1 MRITTWGINYAPEPT
16 GIAPYNTELCEFLKS
31 RGHEI
36 RMVTAFSYY
45 PAWTKLPADRWR
57 LYRTDA
63 KEGVPIHRCWHYVPA
78 RATTACRVLHELSF
92 GLASFLRILTLP
104 RADIYIV
111 VSPPLFLGVLA
122 RMAAFLKRSR
132 YVFHV
137 QDLQPDAALGLGM
150 MKSGAFMRLLYGI
163 ERFSYR
169 HAVAV
174 SGISESM
181 LAAFERKGVPVEKCW
196 YFPNWVSRSAALM
209 DPAAYGYKR
218 EQHSFR
224 EFYGIPPDAFLAV
237 YAGNLGRKQGL
248 RILLE
253 AGRLLN
259 AYSPGGRF
267 SSIWIVIAG
276 DGVMRLE
283 LERELARDPSSN
295 FLLLPLLPEPA
306 YRAMLIEATVGIVTQ
321 ARGSGQ
327 VVFPSKLLTI
337 LAAGLPVLAV
347 SEADSDLA
355 RSVAKGRFGVNVAPA
370 EPKKV
375 AQAMID
381 LTRQP
386 DELRRMVEN
395 GRRWV
400 QNFSA
405 DKILGEFEGKLRE
418 TIRLLTANAR
428 E

>member
-1 MRITTWGINYAPEPT
+1 MKITTWGINYAPEPT

-36 RMVTAFSYY
+36 SMVTTFSYY
-45 PAWTKLPADRWR
+45 PAWAKLPADRWR
-57 LYRTDA
+57 LYRTDT

-78 RATTACRVLHELSF
+78 KATTVRRILHELSF
-92 GLASFLRILTLP
+92 GLTSFLRILTLP

-122 RMAAFLKRSR
+122 RMVAFLRRSR

-150 MKSGAFMRLLYGI
+150 VKSGSFMRLLHGI
-163 ERFSYR
+163 ERFSYH

-181 LAAFERKGVPVEKCW
+181 LVAFEQKGVPIEKCW
-196 YFPNWVSRSAALM
+196 YFPNWVSRNVAQM
-209 DPAAYGYKR
+209 DPAAH
-218 EQHSFR
+218 HSFR
-224 EFYGIPPDAFLAV
+224 ESHGIPPDAFLAV

-248 RILLE
+248 RVLVE
-253 AGRLLN
+253 AGRLLKEN
-259 AYSPGGRF
+259 LPDGRF

-276 DGVMRLE
+276 DGVMRPE
-283 LERELARDPSSN
+283 LEKELAREPVPN
-295 FLLLPLLPEPA
+295 FLLLSLLPEPA
-306 YRAMLIEATVGIVTQ
+306 YRAMLTEATVGIVTQ
-321 ARGSGQ
+321 AKGSGQ

-337 LAAGLPVLAV
+337 VAAGLPVLSVA
-347 SEADSDLA
+347 EADSDLA
-355 RSVAKGRFGVNVAPA
+355 RSVAKGNFGVNVSSDQP
-370 EPKKV
+370 EQV
-375 AQAMID
+375 AQAMNN
-381 LTRQP
+381 LARQP
-386 DELRRMVEN
+386 DELPRMAEN

-405 DKILGEFEGKLRE
+405 DKILGEFEEKLRS
-418 TIRLLTANAR
+418 LY
-428 E
+428 

>member
-36 RMVTAFSYY
+36 SMVTAFSYY
-45 PAWTKLPADRWR
+45 PTWTKLPADRWR
-57 LYRTDA
+57 LYRTDT

-78 RATTACRVLHELSF
+78 KATTARRVLHELSF
-92 GLASFLRILTLP
+92 GLTSFLRVLALP

-122 RMAAFLKRSR
+122 WMVTCLKRSR
-132 YVFHV
+132 YLFHV
-137 QDLQPDAALGLGM
+137 QDLQPDAALGLEM
-150 MKSGAFMRLLYGI
+150 VKSGAFMRLLYGI
-163 ERFSYR
+163 EHFSYG

-181 LAAFERKGVPVEKCW
+181 LAAFHRKGVPAEKRW
-196 YFPNWVSRSAALM
+196 YFPNWVSRNAARM
-209 DPAAYGYKR
+209 EPAAYGYKP

-224 EFYGIPPDAFLAV
+224 EFHRIPPDAFLAV

-248 RILLE
+248 RVLLA
-253 AGRLLN
+253 AGRLLGS
-259 AYSPGGRF
+259 YSPGERF

-276 DGVMRLE
+276 DGVMRQE
-283 LERELARDPSSN
+283 LEQELRRDPAPN

-306 YRAMLIEATVGIVTQ
+306 YRAMLTEATLGIVTQ

-327 VVFPSKLLTI
+327 VVFPSKLLTL

-347 SEADSDLA
+347 AEEDSDLA
-355 RSVAKGRFGVNVAPA
+355 RSVVRGNFGVNVAPGQP
-370 EPKKV
+370 EQV
-375 AQAMID
+375 TQVLVN
-381 LTRQP
+381 LTHQQ
-386 DELRRMVEN
+386 EVLQRMAEN

-405 DKILGEFEGKLRE
+405 DHILGEFEAKLLE
-418 TIRLLTANAR
+418 TIRF
-428 E
+428 

>member
-36 RMVTAFSYY
+36 SMVTAFPYY
-45 PAWTKLPADRWR
+45 PAWAKLPADRWR
-57 LYRTDA
+57 LYRTDTQ
-63 KEGVPIHRCWHYVPA
+63 EGVPIHRCWHYVPA
-78 RATTACRVLHELSF
+78 KATTARRILHELSF
-92 GLASFLRILTLP
+92 GLTSFLRILTLP

-111 VSPPLFLGVLA
+111 VSPPLFLGVVA
-122 RMAAFLKRSR
+122 RMVACLKRSR
-132 YVFHV
+132 YIFHV

-150 MKSGAFMRLLYGI
+150 VRSGAFMRLLHGI

-181 LAAFERKGVPVEKCW
+181 LAAFEGKGVPVEKRW
-196 YFPNWVSRSAALM
+196 YFPNWVSRHAAQMDSAAH
-209 DPAAYGYKR
+209 
-218 EQHSFR
+218 HSFR
-224 EFYGIPPDAFLAV
+224 EFHSIPPDAFLAV

-248 RILLE
+248 RVLLE
-253 AGRLLN
+253 AGRRLKACSL
-259 AYSPGGRF
+259 GGRF

-283 LERELARDPSSN
+283 LEQELAREPAPN

-306 YRAMLIEATVGIVTQ
+306 YRAMLAEATVGIVTQ
-321 ARGSGQ
+321 AKGSGQ
-327 VVFPSKLLTI
+327 VVFPSKLLTL
-337 LAAGLPVLAV
+337 LAAGLPILAV
-347 SEADSDLA
+347 AEIDSDLA
-355 RSVAKGRFGVNVAPA
+355 RSVAKGNFGVNVPPA
-370 EPKKV
+370 QPEQV
-375 AQAMID
+375 AQAMIN
-381 LTRQP
+381 LARQP
-386 DELRRMVEN
+386 DKLQRMAES

-405 DKILGEFEGKLRE
+405 DRILGEFEEKLRS
-418 TIRLLTANAR
+418 LH
-428 E
+428 